1 MQYELWAR
9 SRETKVYE
17 WLQSFTDENQFYF
30 MLDQVDPDVYYE
42 AMIVQTEWKQ
52 EPRCIMYVELKKPE
66 VSLVKR
72 R

>member
-17 WLQSFTDENQFYF
+17 WIQSFQDESQFYY
-30 MLDQVDPDVYYE
+30 MLDLVDSELYSE

-52 EPRCIMYVELKKPE
+52 QPRCIMCIELEE
-66 VSLVKR
+66 VKTLGRKR
-72 R
+72 